1 MHGVVEPLVPA
12 EGPPEER
19 RPLLGY
25 AMVWTAATLFAVN
38 GTVSKVI
45 LESGVSSLRL
55 AQIRSTG
62 AVLVLGV
69 VVAVV
74 ARRTLR
80 VGRDELVSLAAYG
93 IAGLAL
99 VQLLYFL
106 SIRRLPIGIALLIQ
120 YLAPLLVALWA
131 RYVTHEP
138 VRRRIWAALAL
149 ALVGLTLV
157 VELWTG
163 VALDGWGV
171 AAALAGA
178 VAFAAY
184 VLMAERAVGR
194 RDPVSLSLYGFL
206 FATLFWALVQPP
218 WSFPFA
224 VVGDDVSLLG
234 NLAEWTLPAWALIA
248 WMIVLG
254 TIVPFWLVVGALRH
268 IAATRVGIV
277 AMLEPVVA
285 TVVAFAWL
293 DESLAAPQLAGG
305 AVVLAGILLAQT
317 AR

>member
-1 MHGVVEPLVPA
+1 MVEPLVPA
-12 EGPPEER
+12 HAPPADR

-25 AMVWTAATLFAVN
+25 AMVWTAATLFAIN

-62 AVLVLGV
+62 AVVVLGV
-69 VVAVV
+69 LVLLA

-80 VGRDELVSLAAYG
+80 VGRDELKFLALYG

-149 ALVGLTLV
+149 ALAGLTLV

-163 VALDGWGV
+163 LVLDGWGV

-194 RDPVSLSLYGFL
+194 RDAVSLSLYGFL
-206 FATLFWALVQPP
+206 FATLFWALVQPW
-218 WSFPFA
+218 WSFPFGVLA
-224 VVGDDVSLLG
+224 EDVSLLG
-234 NLAEWTLPAWALIA
+234 NLADRTFPAWALMA
-248 WMIVLG
+248 WMVALG

-268 IAATRVGIV
+268 ITATRVGIV

-293 DESLAAPQLAGG
+293 DEALAAPQLAGG

>member
-1 MHGVVEPLVPA
+1 
-12 EGPPEER
+12 
-19 RPLLGY
+19 
-25 AMVWTAATLFAVN
+25 MVWTAATLFAIN

-55 AQIRSTG
+55 AQVRSTG
-62 AVLVLGV
+62 AFVLLGLLV
-69 VVAVV
+69 VVA

-80 VGRDELVSLAAYG
+80 ADRRELAFLALYG

-99 VQLLYFL
+99 IQVLYFL

-131 RYVTHEP
+131 RYVTHER
-138 VRRRIWAALAL
+138 VRRRVWAALAL
-149 ALVGLTLV
+149 ALAGLTLV
-157 VELWTG
+157 VQLWSGLT
-163 VALDGWGV
+163 LDGWGI

-184 VLMAERAVGR
+184 ILMAERAVGR

-206 FATLFWALVQPP
+206 FATLFWALVQPW
-218 WSFPFA
+218 WSFPFG
-224 VVGDDVSLLG
+224 VVGEDVSLLG
-234 NLAEWTLPAWALIA
+234 NLADRTLPVWALLA
-248 WMIVLG
+248 WMVALG
-254 TIVPFWLVVGALRH
+254 TVVPFWLVVGALRRVS
-268 IAATRVGIV
+268 ATRVGIV

-293 DESLAAPQLAGG
+293 DESLAAAQLAGG
-305 AVVLAGILLAQT
+305 AVVLAGIVLAQT

>member
-1 MHGVVEPLVPA
+1 MPA
-12 EGPPEER
+12 QGPPQDQ
-19 RPLLGY
+19 RPLLGS
-25 AMVWTAATLFAVN
+25 AMVWTAATLFAIN

-62 AVLVLGV
+62 ALVLLGVLVV
-69 VVAVV
+69 VV

-80 VGRDELVSLAAYG
+80 VRRDELAALAVYG
-93 IAGLAL
+93 IAGIAL
-99 VQLLYFL
+99 IQLLYFL

-131 RYVTHEP
+131 RYVMHEP

-149 ALVGLTLV
+149 ALAGLTLV

-163 VALDGWGV
+163 LALDGWGV

-178 VAFAAY
+178 VTFAAY
-184 VLMAERAVGR
+184 VLMAERAVRR
-194 RDPVSLSLYGFL
+194 RDPVSLSVYGFL
-206 FATLFWALVQPP
+206 FATLFWALVQPW

-224 VVGDDVSLLG
+224 VVADDVSLLG
-234 NLAEWTLPAWALIA
+234 NLADSTLPAWALMA

-268 IAATRVGIV
+268 IPATRVGIV

-285 TVVAFAWL
+285 SIVAFAWL
-293 DESLAAPQLAGG
+293 DEALGAAQLAGG